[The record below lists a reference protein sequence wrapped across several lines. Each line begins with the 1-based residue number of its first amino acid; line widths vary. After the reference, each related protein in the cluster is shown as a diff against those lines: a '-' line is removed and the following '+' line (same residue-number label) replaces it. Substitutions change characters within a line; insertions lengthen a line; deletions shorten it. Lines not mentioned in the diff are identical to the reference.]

1 MLYENEAI
9 VHEIG
14 RECEKERE
22 IKRLKIG
29 KMRPKRI

>member
-1 MLYENEAI
+1 MLNENAAK
-9 VHEIG
+9 VHEIVY
-14 RECEKERE
+14 EFEKERE